1 MNKNDQCKRHG
12 NGVSAAAMWSPRVR
26 GLYMA
31 EFIIFASPAIFML
44 GYVAGLALVASSQ
57 YFVISVWSAFRHG
70 GVENTQRIVGSA
82 MGVSFAVIS
91 ISALW
96 LFLRL
101 SLYYVRG
108 KRTAPLRARQR
119 YWRGVVCALF
129 PLVLLFYGIF
139 VSVVAETLRPALPF
153 LSFCLTILFPVA
165 HLGFA
170 LRAADASPSP

>member
-1 MNKNDQCKRHG
+1 MNKNDQCKRRG
-12 NGVSAAAMWSPRVR
+12 NWLSAEAMWSPRVR

-31 EFIIFASPAIFML
+31 EFIIFASPAIIML

-57 YFVISVWSAFRHG
+57 YFVISIWSAFRYG
-70 GVENTQRIVGSA
+70 GVESTQRIVGSA

-108 KRTAPLRARQR
+108 TRTAPLRAWQR
-119 YWRGVVCALF
+119 YRRGVNCALF
-129 PLVLLFYGIF
+129 PLVLLSYGIF
-139 VSVVAETLRPALPF
+139 VSIVVEPLRSALPL
-153 LSFCLTILFPVA
+153 LSFCLTTLFPAA
-165 HLGFA
+165 HLGVA
-170 LRAADASPSP
+170 LRASLQTP

>member
-1 MNKNDQCKRHG
+1 
-12 NGVSAAAMWSPRVR
+12 
-26 GLYMA
+26 MA
-31 EFIIFASPAIFML
+31 EFIIFASPAMIIL
-44 GYVAGLALVASSQ
+44 GYVAGLAGVASCQ
-57 YFVISVWSAFRHG
+57 YFFITVWPALWYG
-70 GVENTQRIVGSA
+70 GLENMQRLVGSA

-139 VSVVAETLRPALPF
+139 VSIVAEPLRPALPF
-153 LSFCLTILFPVA
+153 LSFCLTILFPAA

-170 LRAADASPSP
+170 LRAADASQSP